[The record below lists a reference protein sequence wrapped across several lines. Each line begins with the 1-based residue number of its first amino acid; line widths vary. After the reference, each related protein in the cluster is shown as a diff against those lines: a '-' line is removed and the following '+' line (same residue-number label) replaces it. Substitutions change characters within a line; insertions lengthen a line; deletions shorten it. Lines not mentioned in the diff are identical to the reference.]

1 MWEVHV
7 KKLKSCAVCLICGVK
22 NSGKTTL
29 IEKLIREFSRRGM
42 TIAVIKH
49 DGHDFTCD
57 LPGTDSS
64 RFTQAGACGTAV
76 FSEKRIFI
84 HRLQPEPQENEDG
97 FADPCAGM
105 RQWEQEQVK
114 ELMTLFPDAD
124 IILIEGLKNTAL
136 PKIEVV
142 RSMISSEPVS
152 VSEGRF
158 GIVTDLSDTAFPGE
172 KVFPFTAIREIA
184 DAIVEQ
190 TLSLRKTDKERIR
203 NDFAAAI
210 LAGGKSRRMN
220 GQHKGALLTSEGR
233 TFTEQITSQMFS
245 LSDCIYLSYG
255 DTICIEIDGCRIVTD
270 RYPGCGPIGGLEA
283 VLSQAGEDRRK
294 AVMISACDTPGIKA
308 ELYLFLLERLEQVS
322 TEDAFEEWDGVV
334 AVSDDRIHPLT
345 AIYSVRAA
353 EIFAKQIKE
362 RNFRLRDV
370 LRKLRILYV
379 DLKGSRYEDMLT
391 NINTKEEYEAHMRG

>member
-29 IEKLIREFSRRGM
+29 IEKLIQEFSHRGIK
-42 TIAVIKH
+42 IAVIKH

-84 HRLQPEPQENEDG
+84 HRLRYEPPKNG
-97 FADPCAGM
+97 FTDPSAGV
-105 RQWEQEQVK
+105 RQWEKEQAM
-114 ELMTLFPDAD
+114 ELATLFPDAD
-124 IILIEGLKNTAL
+124 LILIEGLKNTAL

-142 RSMISSEPVS
+142 RSVISSEPVS
-152 VSEGRF
+152 ESEGRF
-158 GIVTDLSDTAFPGE
+158 GIVSDLPDTAFSGE

-184 DAIVEQ
+184 DAIEEQ
-190 TLSLRKTDKERIR
+190 TLSLRRTDKKRIR
-203 NDFAAAI
+203 NDLAAAI
-210 LAGGKSRRMN
+210 LAGGKSRRMH

-245 LSDCIYLSYG
+245 LTDCIYLSYG
-255 DTICIEIDGCRIVTD
+255 DTICLEIDCCRIVTD

-283 VLSQAGEDRRK
+283 VLSQAKEDRRK
-294 AVMISACDTPGIKA
+294 AVMISACDTPGVKA
-308 ELYLFLLERLEQVS
+308 ELYLYLLERLEPVS
-322 TEDAFEEWDGVV
+322 TVDAFDEWDGVV

-345 AIYSVRAA
+345 AIYGVRAA
-353 EIFAKQIKE
+353 ETFAKQISE
-362 RNFRLRDV
+362 GNYRLRDA

-379 DLKGSRYEDMLT
+379 DLKGSRYEEMLT
-391 NINTKEEYEAHMRG
+391 NINTKEEYEARIKG